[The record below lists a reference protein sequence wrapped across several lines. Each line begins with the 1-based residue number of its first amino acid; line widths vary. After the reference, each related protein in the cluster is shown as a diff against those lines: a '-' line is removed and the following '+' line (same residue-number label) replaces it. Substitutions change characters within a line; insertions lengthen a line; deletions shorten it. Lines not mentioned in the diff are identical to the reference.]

1 MDVLILEGNS
11 FKILPSSGKTM
22 NILFINEN
30 RSLID
35 ELKEYIHSLDAMAYF
50 ADDPFQTQI
59 ILNKTS
65 IDLVIIPLKA
75 LSNLEMLKY
84 INDHFKET
92 KVVITVDREGKNSKF
107 ESHKTLYRNYD
118 LLQKQLRLFELK
130 KAIGSGLSY
139 SPN

>member
-1 MDVLILEGNS
+1 MDVLILEGDN

-22 NILFINEN
+22 NILFIKEN

-35 ELKEYIHSLDAMAYF
+35 ELKEYIQSLNAMAYF
-50 ADDPFQTQI
+50 ADDPLQTQI

-92 KVVITVDREGKNSKF
+92 KVVITVDREEKNSKF
-107 ESHKTLYRNYD
+107 ESRKTLYTNYD